1 MASATD
7 INLQPFYEVVPNYMT
22 GGVIVSVISQHYTHP
37 GPYNNRSRVENA
49 TRSGFP
55 TANPLALMLG
65 WVLGNNYPD
74 IFSDEAKCDR
84 IPGHELGLQ
93 PFQLRAPQYASLCRP
108 WMEMAWMCG
117 FGLSSSTTHGNFI
130 NLSPHKYFSVDLLWF
145 ENPYPPLAMYWKH
158 FVWFALTVS
167 VDLNDLPKEEANFTL
182 EDRHELLVLQRKN
195 ASFTIRNRHQHATI
209 MSVSVTEGN
218 WNRLPGITPCV
229 FKASKATKATI
240 RPYARSS
247 AVAMRLNLMIN
258 SLFFDTNVDLDADD
272 HPKALAAAITW
283 LFYCNNFSPDERD
296 SSIPISQRLL
306 EIREKSLCSLKK
318 LDEEGNLKSAISAL
332 FGDSA
337 EPGSSAIESGPT
349 RILELLESLISAS
362 HYMKD
367 RGCFRGTLYRL
378 KEDVDKHQVLSL
390 CDEDIESLERICKG
404 LPGNDFFRRTTE
416 PNPQSGPGAPD
427 RLGSR
432 LATRTLEA
440 KASSTFEGLRSLSA
454 RTLKKK

>member
-1 MASATD
+1 MRKITDVGVPLAVAGVTPILWNTVKAFFISAL
-7 INLQPFYEVVPNYMT
+7 ICLSIPQNLQPFYEVVPNYMT

-218 WNRLPGITPCV
+218 WNVRLRV
-229 FKASKATKATI
+229 QKDFKYSI
-240 RPYARSS
+240 WQ
-247 AVAMRLNLMIN
+247 
-258 SLFFDTNVDLDADD
+258 
-272 HPKALAAAITW
+272 ALAWNHTMCFQSIK
-283 LFYCNNFSPDERD
+283 SDESD
-296 SSIPISQRLL
+296 DPT
-306 EIREKSLCSLKK
+306 LCQK
-318 LDEEGNLKSAISAL
+318 
-332 FGDSA
+332 
-337 EPGSSAIESGPT
+337 
-349 RILELLESLISAS
+349 
-362 HYMKD
+362 
-367 RGCFRGTLYRL
+367 
-378 KEDVDKHQVLSL
+378 
-390 CDEDIESLERICKG
+390 
-404 LPGNDFFRRTTE
+404 
-416 PNPQSGPGAPD
+416 
-427 RLGSR
+427 LGSR
-432 LATRTLEA
+432 DETEFDDQL
-440 KASSTFEGLRSLSA
+440 SL
-454 RTLKKK
+454 L